1 MSIRK
6 GDTLI
11 AGSKLDRKMSW
22 TTKIDI
28 TADMIRSGYRFP
40 EDGTIVLMV
49 RNEHNPPPSGKD
61 YNLFI
66 DIICDNVS
74 TEIARLYT
82 KFSTG
87 AYRPVN
93 IQMTVNKDDQITV
106 RKNDGN
112 VNNLTVTFGYFIP
125 WKAE

>member
-11 AGSKLDRKMSW
+11 AGAKLDRKMSW
-22 TTKIDI
+22 ASKIDI
-28 TADMIRSGYRFP
+28 TADMIRSGYTLP
-40 EDGTIVLMV
+40 EDGTIVLMI

-61 YNLFI
+61 YNLFV
-66 DIICDNVS
+66 DVVCDNVA

-82 KFSTG
+82 KLSDG

-93 IQMTVNKDDQITV
+93 IQMTVNKDDQLVV
-106 RKNDGN
+106 RKVDGN

-125 WKAE
+125 WKSE